1 MKLVRCAV
9 VVSVLSAAAAA
20 AAVPGAS
27 ASEVCPAVTIVA
39 ARGSDQDPEHGDF
52 LGPARYGERM
62 SNGYEGPN
70 IAGLLHLAEER
81 HPGLFDDAEVLGLD
95 EHTYPA
101 AMNLPPLAKD
111 GERLTSSQTTERLS
125 SVLEEHPLP
134 ELAYGTTVGAIDS
147 VVRGA
152 RNAPGFLHAREAA
165 TGCHPDY
172 IVVGFSQGA
181 VIGTA
186 LEQKLGDRVKGAMY
200 MGNPVPWHSPKSVN
214 YCLGGDV
221 ICRPTVPNAV
231 DALQTKMEVHASYFE
246 TPRVTDAYFADRLA
260 GWVKNSQEVQRA
272 HRVPNQ

>member
-1 MKLVRCAV
+1 M
-9 VVSVLSAAAAA
+9 LSAAAAA